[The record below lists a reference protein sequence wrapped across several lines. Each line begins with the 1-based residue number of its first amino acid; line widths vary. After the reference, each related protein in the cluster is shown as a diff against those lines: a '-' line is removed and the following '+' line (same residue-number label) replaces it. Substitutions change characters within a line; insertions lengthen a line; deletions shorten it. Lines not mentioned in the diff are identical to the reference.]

1 MSDISEHVNITSFS
15 QNFYF
20 LSTHSRVSK
29 FLWWVIKIRRGKNR
43 RGKKGVRTM
52 RHKSTHA
59 EMLQRFLV
67 VMWVTSNKAYFK
79 IGLRS
84 QESGESGF
92 LKRCSYKKHCELPTR
107 DPRQDWNSSYFFA
120 FYVMILAN
128 AGSCRSPASTRV
140 LFHASSTSLKRYIP
154 INVTNIFSSPFRF
167 CSKLCLRRNLSQGP
181 EADEQPESEPTK
193 VLQPPFTPL
202 PLL

>member
-20 LSTHSRVSK
+20 LCTQSQVSK

-67 VMWVTSNKAYFK
+67 VMWVTTNKAYFK

-128 AGSCRSPASTRV
+128 AGSSRSPASTRV

-154 INVTNIFSSPFRF
+154 IKVTNIFSSPFRF

-193 VLQPPFTPL
+193 VLQPPFTSL

>member
-20 LSTHSRVSK
+20 LCTHSQVSK

-67 VMWVTSNKAYFK
+67 VMWVTTNKAYFK

-128 AGSCRSPASTRV
+128 AGSSRSPASTRV
-140 LFHASSTSLKRYIP
+140 LFHASSTSLKWYIP
-154 INVTNIFSSPFRF
+154 IKVTNIFSSPFRF